1 MRGLAVNT
9 ARLPSRLLA
18 PLFLLAAATAHGE
31 MRGLDDSEMADV
43 SGQDGVSLSVNFNLA
58 ANTADTR
65 CSGGC
70 GARLAIQ
77 PLNSTGYIVLDNIKG
92 TFSFDGMSID
102 MVTINNG
109 FNGDGALF
117 NRQAMKIGL
126 TNASASNLQFT
137 LGGSNQGK
145 VSGSGLQQTN
155 LLTYQATG
163 AVKLTGNV
171 YVFGTP

>member
-1 MRGLAVNT
+1 MKP
-9 ARLPSRLLA
+9 ARPSSRLLA
-18 PLFLLAAATAHGE
+18 FLLLAAAAAHGE
-31 MRGLDDSEMADV
+31 LRGLDDDEMADV
-43 SGQDGVSLSVNFNLA
+43 SGQDGVSLSLDFNLA

-65 CSGGC
+65 CAGGC

-102 MVTINNG
+102 MVTINDG

-126 TNASASNLQFT
+126 TNASATNLQFT
-137 LGGSNQGK
+137 LGGANQGK
-145 VSGSGLQQTN
+145 LSGSGLQQTN

-171 YVFGTP
+171 YVFGTQ

>member
-1 MRGLAVNT
+1 MKT
-9 ARLPSRLLA
+9 ARLSSRLLA
-18 PLFLLAAATAHGE
+18 PLFLLAAAAHGE

-43 SGQDGVSLSVNFNLA
+43 SGQDGVSLSVSLA

-65 CSGGC
+65 CTGGC

-126 TNASASNLQFT
+126 TNASATNLQFT
-137 LGGSNQGK
+137 LGGANQGK

>member
-1 MRGLAVNT
+1 MKN
-9 ARLPSRLLA
+9 LPSRLLGA
-18 PLFLLAAATAHGE
+18 LLLFAACAVQAE
-31 MRGLDDSEMADV
+31 MRGLDDSEMSDV
-43 SGQDGVSLSVNFNLA
+43 SGQDGVSLSVNFNVA
-58 ANTADTR
+58 PVAGDSR
-65 CSGGC
+65 CTGGC

-92 TFSFDGMSID
+92 SFSFDGMSLD
-102 MVTINNG
+102 MVTINSG

-126 TNASASNLQFT
+126 TNASATNLQFT
-137 LGGSNQGK
+137 LGGANQGK
-145 VSGSGLQQTN
+145 VASSGLQQTN

>member
-1 MRGLAVNT
+1 MKN
-9 ARLPSRLLA
+9 LPSRLLGA
-18 PLFLLAAATAHGE
+18 LLLFAACAAQAE
-31 MRGLDDSEMADV
+31 MRGLDDSEMSDV
-43 SGQDGVSLSVNFNLA
+43 SGQDGVSLSVNFNVA
-58 ANTADTR
+58 PVTGDTR
-65 CSGGC
+65 CTGGC

-92 TFSFDGMSID
+92 SFSFDGMSLD
-102 MVTINNG
+102 MVTINSG

-126 TNASASNLQFT
+126 TNASATNLQFT
-137 LGGSNQGK
+137 LGGANQGK
-145 VSGSGLQQTN
+145 VASSGLQQTN

>member
-1 MRGLAVNT
+1 MN
-9 ARLPSRLLA
+9 RLPRRFLSAVL
-18 PLFLLAAATAHGE
+18 LLAAAAAQAE
-31 MRGLDDSEMADV
+31 MRDLDDSEMSDV

-58 ANTADTR
+58 PVAGDNR
-65 CSGGC
+65 CTGGC

-77 PLNSTGYIVLDNIKG
+77 PLNSTGFIVLDNIKG
-92 TFSFDGMSID
+92 TFSFDGMTLD
-102 MVTINNG
+102 MVTIDSG

-137 LGGSNQGK
+137 LGGANQGK
-145 VSGSGLQQTN
+145 VAASGLQQTD
-155 LLTYQATG
+155 LLTYQTTG

>member
-1 MRGLAVNT
+1 MGRIAVNK
-9 ARLPSRLLA
+9 LSSRLLGA
-18 PLFLLAAATAHGE
+18 LLLALACGAQAE
-31 MRGLDDSEMADV
+31 MRGLDDSEMSDV
-43 SGQDGVSLSVNFNLA
+43 TGQAGVSLSINFNLA
-58 ANTADTR
+58 PVASDTR
-65 CSGGC
+65 CTGGC

-77 PLNSTGYIVLDNIKG
+77 PLNSTGYVVLDNIKG
-92 TFSFDGMSID
+92 TFSFDGMSLD
-102 MVTINNG
+102 MVTINSG

-126 TNASASNLQFT
+126 TNASATNLQFT
-137 LGGSNQGK
+137 LGGSNQGV